1 MRPRRFAGKRGA
13 VRVRRLRRIKRPAVV
28 HDHRDGCPPS
38 RSCAHDVRS
47 GLRRENR
54 GIPNTDPG
62 KAIAC
67 GACGAADGSP
77 DMSCAEDASEAGPG
91 RRITALVKWFMPM
104 KGYGFLE
111 PEDGSADLFCHPA
124 VAGIGINTAPRR
136 MCDLR
141 GSAGDRAPRP
151 SRIFSVDPPATG
163 HGAAKRTG
171 PSTPDIRDYT

>member
-1 MRPRRFAGKRGA
+1 M
-13 VRVRRLRRIKRPAVV
+13 
-28 HDHRDGCPPS
+28 
-38 RSCAHDVRS
+38 RS

-124 VAGIGINTAPRR
+124 VVQASGYETLPQGAVVTCEAVP
-136 MCDLR
+136 
-141 GSAGDRAPRP
+141 GDRGPQA

-163 HGAAKRTG
+163 HGAAKRNRPFDAGYSGIIYVTEYSLRQPPRPGFGSRISSSRTG
-171 PSTPDIRDYT
+171 ARSRARPTISGVAPA